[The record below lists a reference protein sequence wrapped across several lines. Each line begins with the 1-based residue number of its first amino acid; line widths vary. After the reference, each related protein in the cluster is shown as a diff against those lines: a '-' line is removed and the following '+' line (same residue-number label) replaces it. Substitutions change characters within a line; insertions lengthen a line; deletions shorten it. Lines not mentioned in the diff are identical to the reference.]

1 MFLSFAVRTTSSSLW
16 MLRPTTSSQRVFGRL
31 LECSSPSS
39 LAVPSLHSRLFS
51 HTTKSLVFPKNTLNF
66 DHSSTTLSTPSSIS
80 LLPSTCLRGFAT
92 ETLVKQEDASAPLEI
107 LKQTLGSASALFQ
120 PIPES
125 LLPLNQEKKKKKSKE
140 EEIVWATARRRNVR
154 ISMKKLVPIANQ
166 LHSNPAETITRHVPI
181 HRDFECRK
189 PPRSHSISSA
199 PTHIFTNHSKTISH
213 TQIRGLNYMEAL
225 AQLKFS
231 RKTVLPPTLIQILK
245 QARGNAVD
253 KYGWDPSRLIVDIQV
268 GKGRTSSPRIDI
280 RARGKHGLIRTAYS
294 HITIGVRPI
303 PVVEGESRVGKAG
316 LTHKA
321 YPEKLLSHTEKL
333 QKIKEH
339 KQNKIADR
347 EARLQRGRELQQKAQ
362 EESRKRLEARK
373 PGPED
378 NYIESMIPIRRK
390 LTLRDITMKPKRPDV
405 KEMFRELYKDDM
417 DEKWMQEFKAEYL
430 PISNDKFK
438 APVTLS
444 ALKKLPGDIAAAR
457 ERIKRSK
464 EEFAAEV
471 EKKKKQREEFAANL
485 EKLDVESKQ
494 KKAKGKADRD
504 AKKKEEEEKEKALRE
519 KLAKLRANK
528 TNKQ

>member
-154 ISMKKLVPIANQ
+154 ISMKKLVPIAN
-166 LHSNPAETITRHVPI
+166 
-181 HRDFECRK
+181 
-189 PPRSHSISSA
+189 
-199 PTHIFTNHSKTISH
+199 
-213 TQIRGLNYMEAL
+213 QIRGLNYMEAL